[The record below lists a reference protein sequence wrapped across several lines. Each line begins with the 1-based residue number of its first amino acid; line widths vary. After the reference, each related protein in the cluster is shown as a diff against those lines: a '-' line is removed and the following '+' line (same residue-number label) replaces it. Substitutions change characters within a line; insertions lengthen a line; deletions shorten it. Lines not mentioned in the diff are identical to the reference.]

1 MPTIVFKR
9 ELEKSLL
16 KSFNKSIYDT
26 GKKVADRFISI
37 YVKEQNDNYTQT
49 DSLDKIYKMYEN
61 RIKYQEIRA

>member
-1 MPTIVFKR
+1 MPTSVFKR

-37 YVKEQNDNYTQT
+37 YVKDMKDDYT
-49 DSLDKIYKMYEN
+49 
-61 RIKYQEIRA
+61 

>member
-37 YVKEQNDNYTQT
+37 YVKE
-49 DSLDKIYKMYEN
+49 
-61 RIKYQEIRA
+61 

>member
-1 MPTIVFKR
+1 MPTSVFKR

-37 YVKEQNDNYTQT
+37 YVKDMKDDYTQT
-49 DSLDKIYKMYEN
+49 DSLDKIYKIYEN
-61 RIKYQEIRA
+61 KI